1 MTSDDAH
8 SGSDTERDNLS
19 EYTIA
24 PQHGTNLA
32 ELEPYIIEGVAY
44 SPLKMTF
51 LSSSYDESL
60 ELRCD
65 SCEWTT
71 TVGDLPQDSG
81 YVQPDVCPDCAK
93 VGELGFVRCQSPADG
108 TFPSGWHRSV
118 DTATEHDGGRD
129 D

>member
-1 MTSDDAH
+1 MSDDAH
-8 SGSDTERDNLS
+8 SGSGTERDNLS

-71 TVGDLPQDSG
+71 TVGDLPQDLG

-108 TFPSGWHRSV
+108 TFPSGWRRSV